1 MEKIDK
7 NEAGQ
12 SRPDWIREVFCM
24 VIKERNGK
32 IVVTSVIF
40 DIRMIDTLPS
50 FYRP

>member
-32 IVVTSVIF
+32 IVGHRTLNIGYITIF
-40 DIRMIDTLPS
+40 LPQ
-50 FYRP
+50 